1 MTVKPLGLQLGLRL
15 LRLGRRASR
24 WRERV
29 SDERRGGR
37 AREWTKSVDVALSGL
52 VPSKARISLYARFS
66 TAKA

>member
-1 MTVKPLGLQLGLRL
+1 MTTKTLGLQLGLRL

-24 WRERV
+24 CRERV
-29 SDERRGGR
+29 SRERRGDR
-37 AREWTKSVDVALSGL
+37 AREWTKSVDAARSGR